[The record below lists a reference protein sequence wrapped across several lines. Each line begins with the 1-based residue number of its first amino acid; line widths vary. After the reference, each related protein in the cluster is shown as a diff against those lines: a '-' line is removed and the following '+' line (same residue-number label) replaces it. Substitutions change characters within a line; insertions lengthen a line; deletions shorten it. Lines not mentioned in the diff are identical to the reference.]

1 LPEVAVHVADLLQ
14 DLFIGL
20 GVDWIL
26 LILIALSVGSIAVI
40 LERWVFY
47 SRRRVTPDHVRMLLK
62 GTSGGVPTDSMELL
76 LAQRAVDFRKEG
88 ASRED
93 AENGVDIE
101 LRKQRQRYERG
112 LTFLATLGNNAPFIG
127 LLGTVLG
134 IMAAF
139 YSLSQVADA
148 AEKNEML
155 MRSISEALIATAVGL
170 FVAIPAVLF
179 YNVFRKR
186 VNVATEQAREIVTHR
201 MRCLFGDG
209 NGCDDTGK

>member
-1 LPEVAVHVADLLQ
+1 MHFADVLQ
-14 DLFIGL
+14 DLFIGI
-20 GVDWIL
+20 GVDWVLYIL
-26 LILIALSVGSIAVI
+26 VGLSVLSIGVI

-47 SRRRVTPDHVRMLLK
+47 VRRRVTPDQVGGLLK
-62 GTSGGVPTDSMELL
+62 GRDEGIAADSMERRVAERVSIL
-76 LAQRAVDFRKEG
+76 RKEN
-88 ASRED
+88 ASRDD
-93 AENGVDIE
+93 AEQGTE
-101 LRKQRQRYERG
+101 TQLRKERQRYERG

-139 YSLSQVADA
+139 YSLSEVADA
-148 AEKNEML
+148 AEKNLML

-186 VNVATEQAREIVTHR
+186 VNVSVEQSREIVTHL
-201 MRCLFGDG
+201 MRGQFGG
-209 NGCDDTGK
+209 TNGGRDQ

>member
-1 LPEVAVHVADLLQ
+1 
-14 DLFIGL
+14 
-20 GVDWIL
+20 
-26 LILIALSVGSIAVI
+26 
-40 LERWVFY
+40 
-47 SRRRVTPDHVRMLLK
+47 
-62 GTSGGVPTDSMELL
+62 
-76 LAQRAVDFRKEG
+76 
-88 ASRED
+88 
-93 AENGVDIE
+93 
-101 LRKQRQRYERG
+101 
-112 LTFLATLGNNAPFIG
+112 
-127 LLGTVLG
+127 
-134 IMAAF
+134 MAAF

>member
-1 LPEVAVHVADLLQ
+1 MDLRAAW
-14 DLFIGL
+14 
-20 GVDWIL
+20 VMWIL
-26 LILIALSVGSIAVI
+26 LGLSVASILLIAERAFFFRSLRDDVRALARELDALLRGGRYRDAVERMSRSPSPEAAAVLAGLRNADLGPVAAEKAI
-40 LERWVFY
+40 GGALALER
-47 SRRRVTPDHVRMLLK
+47 TRM
-62 GTSGGVPTDSMELL
+62 
-76 LAQRAVDFRKEG
+76 
-88 ASRED
+88 
-93 AENGVDIE
+93 
-101 LRKQRQRYERG
+101 ERG
-112 LTFLATLGNNAPFIG
+112 LAFLGTLGNNAPFIG

-209 NGCDDTGK
+209 NGCNDTGK

>member
-1 LPEVAVHVADLLQ
+1 MHVADILQ
-14 DLFIGL
+14 DLFIGI

-26 LILIALSVGSIAVI
+26 LILIGLSIGSIGVI
-40 LERWVFY
+40 LERWFFY
-47 SRRRVTPDHVRMLLK
+47 ARRRVTPDHVRMLLK
-62 GTSGGVPTDSMELL
+62 GKGDGVPADSMEQL
-76 LAQRAVDFRKEG
+76 LADRTVAYRKEG

-93 AENGVDIE
+93 AENGMDIE

-186 VNVATEQAREIVTHR
+186 VNVAMEQAREIVAHR
-201 MRCLFGDG
+201 IRCLFGDG